1 MATELNHVIEFEVG
15 DWSKDGHNQSDTFL
29 IKSNYSG
36 DEIDEGFKRLKKE
49 KHIDFKKVCHDYED
63 SEIKN
68 DVLVKL
74 IKLGVLTQEEV
85 DEAEEEY
92 DGRYCVPSA
101 LDLAALALD
110 TLHAFDPEFEWEE
123 FTIPYKESCQALT
136 GIGYGCYW

>member
-1 MATELNHVIEFEVG
+1 MAELNHVIELEVG

-29 IKSNYSG
+29 FKSNYSG
-36 DEIDEGFKRLKKE
+36 EEIDKGFERLKKE
-49 KHIDFKKVCHDYED
+49 KQIDFKKVCHDYED
-63 SEIKN
+63 SEIKD

-92 DGRYCVPSA
+92 DGRYCVESA

-110 TLHAFDPEFEWEE
+110 TLHAFEPAFEWEE
-123 FTIPYKESCQALT
+123 FVIPNKEYCYAIQ
-136 GIGYGCYW
+136 GIGYGCYF

>member
-1 MATELNHVIEFEVG
+1 MTELNHVIELEVG

-29 IKSNYSG
+29 FKSNYSG
-36 DEIDEGFKRLKKE
+36 EEIDKGFERLKKE
-49 KHIDFKKVCHDYED
+49 KQIDFKKVCHDYED
-63 SEIKN
+63 SEIKD

-92 DGRYCVPSA
+92 DGRYCVESA

-110 TLHAFDPEFEWEE
+110 TLHTFDPAFEWEE
-123 FTIPYKESCQALT
+123 FVIPNKEYCYAIQ
-136 GIGYGCYW
+136 GIGYGCYF